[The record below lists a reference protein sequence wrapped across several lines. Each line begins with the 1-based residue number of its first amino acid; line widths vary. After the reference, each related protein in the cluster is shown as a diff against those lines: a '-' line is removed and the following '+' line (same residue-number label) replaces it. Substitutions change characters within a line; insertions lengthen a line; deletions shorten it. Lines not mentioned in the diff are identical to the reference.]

1 MEKVPV
7 RTPNRTPFIVIDG
20 MDGSG
25 KGTQIDLLVDRAI
38 RTGRKFY
45 NTREPGGAV
54 LSEEIRAL
62 FSSPEGANASART
75 QFLLMWAARSNWL
88 EKIVIH
94 NLSTGVPVIS
104 DRGDSS
110 TLAYQVYAKEA
121 PELED
126 NFWRMRDMIFG
137 EHTPTLYIFV
147 DVPASEAKRRVDL
160 DSSRTKS
167 AFDAQPLEWYVRVR
181 HGFEEFRDQL
191 PNHVLMVNGD
201 RPAEVIH
208 EEVYR
213 IVSEHCGWK

>member
-38 RTGRKFY
+38 RSGRKFY

-62 FSSPEGANASART
+62 FSSPEGASASART

-88 EKIVIH
+88 EKIVIP
-94 NLSTGVPVIS
+94 NLSASTPIIS

-121 PELED
+121 PQLED
-126 NFWRMRDMIFG
+126 EFWRMRSMIFG
-137 EHTPTLYIFV
+137 EYTPTLYIFV
-147 DVPASEAKRRVDL
+147 DVPAREAKRRVDL
-160 DSSRTKS
+160 DNSRTKS
-167 AFDAQPLEWYVRVR
+167 AFDAQPLEWYERVR
-181 HGFEEFRDQL
+181 HGFEAFQNEL
-191 PNHVLMVNGD
+191 PNHVLMINGD
-201 RPAEVIH
+201 RPTEVIH
-208 EEVYR
+208 EEIYK